1 MSARSLATDPVRA
14 PWSLGVLL
22 VLFLRMVQVR
32 LWVPAVLAIISWDSM
47 GYYFYLNAHVICH
60 DLSY

>member
-1 MSARSLATDPVRA
+1 MRA

-22 VLFLRMVQVR
+22 VLFLRMVQAR
-32 LWVPAVLAIISWDSM
+32 LWAPAVLAIISWDSM
-47 GYYFYLNAHVICH
+47 GYYFYLTVHVICH